1 MKDINTIS
9 RMSHMPENFLKGSL
23 GITTLEEEARNP
35 KSYYHRLTPV
45 EKKIMDMPDLDE
57 ANTTSQVRYFYYEY
71 LSRNPEPEFQIATL
85 TKWIMIASTFEQ
97 LLEPFE
103 IAFESQF
110 YDVAQTA
117 ARKIYAL
124 A

>member
-1 MKDINTIS
+1 MKDIKTIAV
-9 RMSHMPENFLKGSL
+9 MSHIPEDFLKGSL
-23 GITTLEEEARNP
+23 GITTLEEEAKNP
-35 KSYYHRLTPV
+35 RSYYHRLTPV

-57 ANTTSQVRYFYYEY
+57 ANATNEVRYFYFEF

-85 TKWIMIASTFEQ
+85 TKWIMVASTFEQ
-97 LLEPFE
+97 LLEPFK

-110 YDVAQTA
+110 YDVAQAA